1 MHDIVSEQCYSV
13 PHLICSTQEAPVNAS
28 LMYQSSLGWGQD
40 GGVPTSSRPRM
51 HKEIAVQR
59 CQLPVRACIRE
70 KHSHTMEPCTISCEL
85 HSEQSACV
93 PQQRPRNFQGTHSE
107 EPSGLPGSWRR
118 RGAQPPVPAAHLRAS
133 SSQPSQD
140 LENLIFKDSASR
152 LVPVPF
158 SSKTLPAR

>member
-93 PQQRPRNFQGTHSE
+93 PPSRGQGTSRA
-107 EPSGLPGSWRR
+107 PILKN
-118 RGAQPPVPAAHLRAS
+118 PAV
-133 SSQPSQD
+133 SQD
-140 LENLIFKDSASR
+140 PGGGEGHSHLSR
-152 LVPVPF
+152 LPTYVQAPLSPH
-158 SSKTLPAR
+158 KT